1 MALVLALV
9 LGMQEAGRVQ
19 ELLQQLGDDVL
30 ETRELA
36 QKSLIDLGDR
46 ILPLLKEARGKAS
59 GETLARI
66 DEVLGQIDFAVRVR
80 EVYREAP
87 RISLKLENRPLSVAL
102 AEIARQTGFKIDAS
116 AVDGA
121 VPVSLDVQD
130 EPILRVLDR
139 LCENRPDCTHDSG
152 GETEVR
158 LLKEPHPSCPAA
170 YVGPFR
176 IRVSQIYGLRGTDFK
191 GLKTSSVVTL
201 LADWER
207 PLHPSNSPAW
217 DITRALDDR
226 QNVLEIGRATAS
238 MQIIPGLGNGRIRL
252 MPMGGLAP
260 SSSNALSTFTLAG
273 FDPAARRF
281 SLEGNVVFAFPIDPR
296 TVRFPNPGAEQ
307 QQELGDTIFTLRR
320 INAGPL
326 WHLVLQQARG
336 AAAGWADSLPSRLP
350 LDAVTFVDEDGAE
363 LTGRLIPLN
372 ASGRLA
378 LGGDGAPSVT
388 YQVTLPRIPKPIREF
403 KFQFVSRVHL
413 KSVPFEIRDIPLP

>member
-1 MALVLALV
+1 MAVLLALA
-9 LGMQEAGRVQ
+9 LGLQEDGRVQ
-19 ELLQQLGDDVL
+19 ELIQQLGDDGL
-30 ETRELA
+30 EIRELA
-36 QKSLIDLGDR
+36 QKALVDLGDR
-46 ILPLLKEARGKAS
+46 ALPLLKNARAKAS
-59 GETLARI
+59 GETLARL
-66 DEVLGQIDFAVRVR
+66 DEVLSQIDFAVRVR

-87 RISLKLENRPLSVAL
+87 RISLKLENRPLADAL

-130 EPILRVLDR
+130 EPLLRVLDR

-152 GETEVR
+152 GETEIR
-158 LLKEPHPSCPAA
+158 LLKEPHPACPAA
-170 YVGPFR
+170 YAGPFR

-191 GLKTSSVVTL
+191 ALKTSSVVTL

-207 PLHPSNSPAW
+207 PLRPSNSPAW

-238 MQIIPGLGNGRIRL
+238 MQIIPGLGNGRLRL
-252 MPMGGLAP
+252 MPMGGLAA
-260 SSSNALSTFTLAG
+260 SSSNALNTFTLAG

-281 SLEGNVVFAFPIDPR
+281 SLEGKVVFAFPIDPR
-296 TVRFPNPGAEQ
+296 TVRFPNPGPEQ

-326 WHLVLQQARG
+326 WHLILQQARG
-336 AAAGWADSLPSRLP
+336 AAPGWADSLPSRLP
-350 LDAVTFVDEDGAE
+350 LDAVTFVDEDGVE

-372 ASGRLA
+372 ASGRL
-378 LGGDGAPSVT
+378 GRDGESGSSVT
-388 YQVTLPRIPKPIREF
+388 YQVTLPRIPKPFREL
-403 KFQFVSRVHL
+403 KFQFVSRVYL
-413 KSVPFEIRDIPLP
+413 KAVPFEIRDIPVP